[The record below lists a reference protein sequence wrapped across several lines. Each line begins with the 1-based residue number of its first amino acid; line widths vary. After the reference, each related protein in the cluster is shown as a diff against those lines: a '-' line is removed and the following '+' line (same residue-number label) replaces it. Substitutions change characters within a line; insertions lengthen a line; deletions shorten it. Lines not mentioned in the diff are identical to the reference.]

1 MNIQFVSCHR
11 KAERSFFWRGKQFP
25 VCARCTGIY
34 LGYLSFPIFNFDL
47 YYISSLSSILLMLP
61 TIFDGLTQAYLRRES
76 TNFIRLTTG
85 ILGGV
90 GAMSLIVNIGT
101 FIGNLILK

>member
-1 MNIQFVSCHR
+1 MSIQFVSCHR

-34 LGYLSFPIFNFDL
+34 LGYLSFPVFNFDW
-47 YYISSLSSILLMLP
+47 YYISSFLSILLIMP
-61 TIFDGLTQAYLRRES
+61 TLLDGLTQAFMHRES
-76 TNFIRLTTG
+76 TNFIRFTTG
-85 ILGGV
+85 VLGGV

-101 FIGNLILK
+101 FIGNRILK

>member
-1 MNIQFVSCHR
+1 MSIQFVSCHR
-11 KAERSFFWRGKQFP
+11 KAERSFFWRGRQFP

-34 LGYLSFPIFNFDL
+34 IGYLFFPFFNFDL
-47 YYISSLSSILLMLP
+47 LYISSGLSFVLMVP
-61 TIFDGLTQAYLRRES
+61 TIVDGLTQAYMNRES

-85 ILGGV
+85 ILGGA

-101 FIGNLILK
+101 FIGHQILN

>member
-1 MNIQFVSCHR
+1 MKIEFVSCHR

-47 YYISSLSSILLMLP
+47 YYISSWFSILLIIP
-61 TIFDGLTQAYLRRES
+61 TLLDGLTQAYMRRES
-76 TNFIRLTTG
+76 TNFVRLTTG